1 MRPGLLRHILVA
13 WASCATTNDD
23 LSWEKDDTHDFTVSL
38 HRLPPDDLF
47 CPNGTVVEQIFYL
60 IYRPLRRY
68 STIEFYLRKIYNPE
82 KSKCFRRMDVPSI
95 SYLKFKINGM
105 NYIDLN

>member
-47 CPNGTVVEQIFYL
+47 CPNGTVVEQKRL
-60 IYRPLRRY
+60 
-68 STIEFYLRKIYNPE
+68 
-82 KSKCFRRMDVPSI
+82 
-95 SYLKFKINGM
+95 
-105 NYIDLN
+105 